1 MKSYYV
7 YIFSNVNAVVLY
19 IGVTNSLKRRLH
31 EHYSN
36 ANTLKNSFAGRYN
49 CYHLLYYET
58 YSSIKVAIAREKE
71 LKGWSRKKKN
81 SLIRGVNPYFEF
93 IVPPN

>member
-7 YIFSNVNAVVLY
+7 YICSNVNADVLY
-19 IGVTNSLKRRLH
+19 IGVTNSLKRRLQ

-36 ANTLKNSFAGRYN
+36 ANTLKNSFAGKYN
-49 CYHLLYYET
+49 CFHLLYYET

-81 SLIRGVNPYFEF
+81 ALIPGVNSNFEF
-93 IVPPN
+93 MVPPN